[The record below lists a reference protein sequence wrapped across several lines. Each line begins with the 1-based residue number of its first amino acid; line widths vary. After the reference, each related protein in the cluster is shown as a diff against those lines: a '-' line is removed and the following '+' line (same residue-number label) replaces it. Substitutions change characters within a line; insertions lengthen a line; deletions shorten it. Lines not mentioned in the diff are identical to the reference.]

1 MSVLA
6 TLVDMA
12 VHAGMVSTCFPAF
25 VLRVLLDGCVKQV
38 KTNVRRLLGSNVPNC
53 TFLWLKPCKFQSLL
67 RKCVSEI
74 IFHNCTWYQHTTR
87 FLWYFFIFMYVSVF
101 QNRYVWS
108 FRQNSIL
115 KNQLNF
121 FLTSFQCKICKLYIY
136 ILQCQ
141 IHHIE

>member
-12 VHAGMVSTCFPAF
+12 VRAEMVSTCFPAF

-38 KTNVRRLLGSNVPNC
+38 KKKMYEGCWDRMYPTVL
-53 TFLWLKPCKFQSLL
+53 FLWLKPYKCQSLL

-87 FLWYFFIFMYVSVF
+87 FLWYFFIYMYVSIY

-115 KNQLNF
+115 KNQFNF
-121 FLTSFQCKICKLYIY
+121 FYHHFSAKCVNCIFIY
-136 ILQCQ
+136 YNAR
-141 IHHIE
+141 

>member
-12 VHAGMVSTCFPAF
+12 VHAEMVSTCFPAF
-25 VLRVLLDGCVKQV
+25 VLRVLLDRCVKQV
-38 KTNVRRLLGSNVPNC
+38 KKNVRRLLGSNVHVPNC

-67 RKCVSEI
+67 RKCVLEI

-87 FLWYFFIFMYVSVF
+87 FLWYFFIYMYVSIF
-101 QNRYVWS
+101 QNRYVRS

-115 KNQLNF
+115 KNQFTF
-121 FLTSFQCKICKLYIY
+121 FYHHFSAKCVNWIFIY
-136 ILQCQ
+136 YNAR
-141 IHHIE
+141 